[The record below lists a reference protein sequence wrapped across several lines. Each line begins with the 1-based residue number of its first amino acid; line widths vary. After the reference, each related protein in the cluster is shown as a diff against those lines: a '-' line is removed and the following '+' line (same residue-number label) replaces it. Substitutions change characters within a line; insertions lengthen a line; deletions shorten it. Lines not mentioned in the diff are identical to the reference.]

1 MKNIIKFTV
10 GVSASGKTY
19 WTEAF
24 VRDNPDWININRDDI
39 RWRLF
44 TNGVADWSLYKF
56 KKSNENK
63 VTEEQTRLI
72 EEAVL
77 DDKNII
83 ISNTNLHPKYIDA
96 ISSLPC
102 LKDYQ
107 VETKIFHVDFLEAL
121 KRDARRLNGV
131 GYEVITKQY
140 QAYAKIAWGDEWHV
154 HEEGLPDAMI
164 VDLDGTIC
172 NMKGIRTPYEWDKVG
187 LDKPRVEIISMING
201 LIDEEYCP
209 IFVSGRDAIC
219 MEDTYRWLQDCF
231 GYLLG
236 KDFHLFMRPEG
247 DTRKDTI
254 VKKEIFNKYIR
265 GKYNV
270 KVVFDDRPSVS
281 RMFRY
286 ELGLNVIS
294 VADPHNEF

>member
-1 MKNIIKFTV
+1 MKNTILFTV

-24 VRDNPDWININRDDI
+24 VKDNPDWININRDDI
-39 RWRLF
+39 RWSLF

-56 KKSNENK
+56 KKSNEK
-63 VTEEQTRLI
+63 AVTEHQETLI
-72 EEAVL
+72 KVAVAQNK
-77 DDKNII
+77 DII
-83 ISNTNLHPKYIDA
+83 ISNTNLHPKYIDV

-102 LKDYQ
+102 LKDYK
-107 VETKIFHVDFLEAL
+107 VETKMFHVDFLEAL

-140 QAYAKIAWGDEWHV
+140 QAYAKLKWGAEWHV
-154 HEEGLPDAMI
+154 HEPRLHGAFI
-164 VDLDGTIC
+164 CDLDGTIC
-172 NMKGIRTPYEWDKVG
+172 NMKGVRTPYEWDKVG
-187 LDKPRVEIISMING
+187 LDKPRVEIISMVKG
-201 LIDEEYCP
+201 LINDGYYP
-209 IFVSGRDAIC
+209 IFVSGRDAVC
-219 MEDTYRWLQDCF
+219 MNDTAFWIEEQFD
-231 GYLLG
+231 LG
-236 KDFHLFMRPEG
+236 SSYHLFMRPKG
-247 DTRKDTI
+247 DFRKDTI

-265 GKYNV
+265 GNYTIH
-270 KVVFDDRPSVS
+270 VVLDDRPSVS